1 MGTFLECRSLHHVD
15 IIIGDRSS
23 VARSR
28 SCCIGTVGSLSAS
41 STLLT
46 SSEVVGHLSIQFLN
60 GLPRSASDDGSARI
74 IRPLARASLL
84 LLSFARSATALPST
98 TSTSTTRRRRASAV
112 IILTGNVTVYASWRR
127 FADITVAGPV
137 RAEAAVPISLDAVE
151 EAPRGTLDTVER
163 VAPSRA
169 GRQEAKMNRLA
180 VCVGTIEFATGD
192 PGVREGAVN
201 HEGNA
206 RTAVTAVVHQLGFL
220 DSANALKKFLLD
232 VRYDLRMHA
241 ECKTYID
248 IILGQVIVKI
258 LHTDLVPGLS
268 VDGYGEQLIS
278 AT

>member
-1 MGTFLECRSLHHVD
+1 MGTFIECRSLHHVD

-23 VARSR
+23 VARSGNC
-28 SCCIGTVGSLSAS
+28 SIGTVGSLSAS

-46 SSEVVGHLSIQFLN
+46 SSSSEVVGHLSIQFLN

-98 TSTSTTRRRRASAV
+98 TSTSTTTRRRRRASAV
-112 IILTGNVTVYASWRR
+112 IILTGNVTVYASWSR

-137 RAEAAVPISLDAVE
+137 GAEAAVPISLDAVE

-192 PGVREGAVN
+192 PSVREGAVN
-201 HEGNA
+201 HKGNA
-206 RTAVTAVVHQLGFL
+206 RTAVTAVVHKLGFL

-232 VRYDLRMHA
+232 VR
-241 ECKTYID
+241 
-248 IILGQVIVKI
+248 
-258 LHTDLVPGLS
+258 
-268 VDGYGEQLIS
+268 
-278 AT
+278 